1 MIMKGDYKKDFVKK
15 LPVLDEATMKRLADI
30 ALEIAMIDAK
40 SYPPQMQDLIV
51 YYGVNNFLDQRVAL
65 MVLDILYSNGT
76 FKPLTEEEKITSQLI
91 MFSDILP
98 E

>member
-1 MIMKGDYKKDFVKK
+1 
-15 LPVLDEATMKRLADI
+15 MKRLADI

-51 YYGVNNFLDQRVAL
+51 YYGVNNFLGEKIAL

-76 FKPLTEEEKITSQLI
+76 FKPLSEDEKVTAELL
-91 MFSDILP
+91 MFCDTLP
-98 E
+98 K